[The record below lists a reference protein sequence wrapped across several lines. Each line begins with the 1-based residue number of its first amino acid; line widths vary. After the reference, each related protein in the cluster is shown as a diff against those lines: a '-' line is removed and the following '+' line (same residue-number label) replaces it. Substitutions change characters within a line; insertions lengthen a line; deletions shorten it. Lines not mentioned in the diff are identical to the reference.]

1 MVEIR
6 YAATT
11 LQPPELIRFRFRLD
25 GYDRDWAEVD
35 TRRSAFYTGLPPGR
49 FRFRAASRIG
59 DGPWGEETDLVSL
72 RVLPA
77 YYQTVW
83 FRVLALILGVSGAV
97 FAIRRR
103 TVQLRRRQAKLE
115 RLVAERTEELRR
127 ANERLSELS
136 FSDSLSGIA
145 NRRRFDEV
153 LETEWKRG
161 VRFGHPL
168 SLVMVDIDFFK
179 RYNDALGH
187 QAGDRCIVEV
197 ARVLQGMARRAGDL
211 VARYGGEEFML
222 LLPATGAADAA
233 IVAET
238 ARAEIEAL
246 GIPHPEGA
254 SPFVTASFGV
264 ATLVPDTLVPEP
276 TGDPALL
283 VSSADTALYRAK
295 SAGRNRVEFAAPGT
309 ARRPAPGKT
318 GEPSTGTSTV

>member
-1 MVEIR
+1 
-6 YAATT
+6 
-11 LQPPELIRFRFRLD
+11 
-25 GYDRDWAEVD
+25 VD

-49 FRFRAASRIG
+49 YRFRVASRIG
-59 DGPWGEETDLVSL
+59 DGPWGKEADLVSL

-77 YYQTVW
+77 LHQTVW
-83 FRVLALILGVSGAV
+83 FRALALILGASLVV

-103 TVQLRRRQAKLE
+103 TVRLRRRQAKLE

-161 VRFGHPL
+161 IRFGHPL
-168 SLVMVDIDFFK
+168 SLVMADIDFFK

-197 ARVLQGMARRAGDL
+197 AGVLQAMARRAGDL

-222 LLPATGAADAA
+222 LLPATGAAEAA

-238 ARAEIEAL
+238 ARSRIEAL
-246 GIPHPEGA
+246 GIPHPDGA
-254 SPFVTASFGV
+254 SSFVTASFGV
-264 ATLVPDTLVPEP
+264 ATFVPGTSVPDAP
-276 TGDPALL
+276 GDPAPL
-283 VSSADTALYRAK
+283 VSAADSALYRAK
-295 SAGRNRVEFAAPGT
+295 SAGRNRVEFAVSGTPG
-309 ARRPAPGKT
+309 RPVPGQR
-318 GEPSTGTSTV
+318 GEPPAGIPTA